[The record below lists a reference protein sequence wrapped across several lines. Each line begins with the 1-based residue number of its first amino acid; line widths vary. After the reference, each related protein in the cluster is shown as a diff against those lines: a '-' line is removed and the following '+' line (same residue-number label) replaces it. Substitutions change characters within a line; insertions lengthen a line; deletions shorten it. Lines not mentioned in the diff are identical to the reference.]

1 MPIKP
6 MTLPRHLSLFLALAA
21 PPALAA
27 TDAPYTIRIHAQASV
42 ADSRIEALL
51 VDEAIPLPATPA
63 GSTVLAMPHVTS
75 NVPTIAASVGELAAR
90 DDRGA
95 VQLRYRDQGE
105 GPARQREWYAERDV
119 AGTLRFSYRAAMT
132 QALGARGAAPPIELR
147 SQDGAFSGAGATFLL
162 HPTSGRYDI
171 ELHWDLSALG
181 AGAHAVSSLQDR
193 NARDVDMDTLDSSY
207 FMAGKIGLYPQAPDA
222 TGFFSAWQGTTP
234 FDAEKLLTWTQQLR
248 QHYQAFFA
256 VSATP
261 YGVFLRRNR
270 VNPGGGMG
278 MYNAFVVTYDED
290 RGNDPQQLELTL
302 AHEMF
307 HTFQPHMRAQ
317 HDGETLAEAWFN
329 EGTAVFYQARLPLR
343 YGMIDADAFL
353 QDLNFTAARYYTN
366 LLGNAPNGEVVTRF
380 WQDTRI
386 RTLPYDRGFLYF
398 VTVDDALRKASAGKK
413 SLDDLILAMLH
424 RRQRNTP
431 LGIADWEALLRDNL
445 GEDAVRQ
452 LHAMLDGATPLPASD
467 AFGPC
472 FERIS
477 QPMRRYELGF
487 APAVLTESPRIVRGL
502 IPGSAA
508 AKAGVRNGDEIT
520 RPVGQDQLQG
530 EQHGILT
537 LQLLRDGKPLTLSYT
552 PRGETVPTWQWRRK
566 QGVAEKACSLP
577 ASGR

>member
-1 MPIKP
+1 MKMP
-6 MTLPRHLSLFLALAA
+6 RQRCLFLALAA
-21 PPALAA
+21 AASPALAA
-27 TDAPYTIRIHAQASV
+27 TDASYAITIHAQAD
-42 ADSRIEALL
+42 AAGSRIEALL
-51 VDEAIPLPATPA
+51 VNEAIPLPATPA
-63 GSTVLAMPHVTS
+63 GTTVLAMPHVTS

-105 GPARQREWYAERDV
+105 GTAQQREWYADRAV

-132 QALGARGAAPPIELR
+132 EALAARGAAPPIELR
-147 SQDGAFSGAGATFLL
+147 SEEGAFSGAGATFLL
-162 HPTSGRYDI
+162 HPTSGRHDI
-171 ELHWDLSALG
+171 ELRWDLSALG

-193 NARDVDMDTLDSSY
+193 NASDVDMEALDSSY

-222 TGFFSAWQGTTP
+222 TGFFSAWQGNTP
-234 FDAEKLLTWTQQLR
+234 FDAQKLLAWTQQLR

-256 VSATP
+256 VPATP

-278 MYNAFVVTYDED
+278 MYNSFIVTYDDD
-290 RGNDPQQLELTL
+290 RGNDPEQLELTL

-307 HTFQPHMRAQ
+307 HTFQPHMSSQ
-317 HDGETLAEAWFN
+317 YDGETLADAWFN
-329 EGTAVFYQARLPLR
+329 EGTAVFYQARLPFR

-353 QDLNFTAARYYTN
+353 KDLNYTAARYYTN
-366 LLGNAPNGEVVTRF
+366 LLGNAPNSEVSTKF

-398 VTVDDALRKASAGKK
+398 VTVDDAMRKTSGGGK

-424 RRQRNTP
+424 RRQGDKP

-452 LHAMLDGATPLPASD
+452 LHAMLDGAAPLPASD

-487 APAVLTESPRIVRGL
+487 APAALTESPRIVRDL

-530 EQHGILT
+530 EQDGVLT
-537 LQLLRDGKPLTLSYT
+537 LQLQRDGKPLTIAYK
-552 PRGETVPTWQWRRK
+552 PRGETVATWQWRRK
-566 QGVAEKACSLP
+566 QGSAQTACSLP
-577 ASGR
+577 ATAPAP

>member
-1 MPIKP
+1 M
-6 MTLPRHLSLFLALAA
+6 PRHLRLFLALAAAA

-27 TDAPYTIRIHAQASV
+27 TDAPYAITIHAQAD
-42 ADSRIEALL
+42 AAGSRVQALL

-63 GSTVLAMPHVTS
+63 GATVVAMPHVTS
-75 NVPTIAASVGELAAR
+75 NVPTIAGSVGELPAR

-105 GPARQREWYAERDV
+105 GPARQRQWYAERDI
-119 AGTLRFSYRAAMT
+119 AGTLRFSYRATMT
-132 QALGARGAAPPIELR
+132 EALAARGAAPPIELR
-147 SQDGAFSGAGATFLL
+147 SEEGAFSGAGATFLL
-162 HPTSGRYDI
+162 HPPSGRHDI
-171 ELHWDLSALG
+171 ALHWDLSALG

-193 NARDVDMDTLDSSY
+193 NADDVDMEALDSSY

-222 TGFFSAWQGTTP
+222 TGFFSAWQGNTP
-234 FDAEKLLTWTQQLR
+234 FDAQKLLAWTQQLR

-256 VSATP
+256 VPATP

-278 MYNAFVVTYDED
+278 MYNSFVVTYDDD
-290 RGNDPQQLELTL
+290 RGNDPEQLELTL

-307 HTFQPHMRAQ
+307 HTFQPRMSAQ
-317 HDGETLAEAWFN
+317 YDGETLADAWFN
-329 EGTAVFYQARLPLR
+329 EGMAVFYQARLPFR

-353 QDLNFTAARYYTN
+353 KDLNYTAARYYTN
-366 LLGNAPNGEVVTRF
+366 LLGNAPNSDVAAKF

-398 VTVDDALRKASAGKK
+398 VTVDDALRKASNDRK
-413 SLDDLILAMLH
+413 SLDDLMLAMLQ
-424 RRQRNTP
+424 RQQRNKQ
-431 LGIADWEALLRDNL
+431 LGIADWEAVLRDSL
-445 GEDAVRQ
+445 GEDAIKQ
-452 LHAMLDGATPLPASD
+452 LHAMLDGAAPLPASD

-487 APAVLTESPRIVRGL
+487 APAVLTESPRIVRDL
-502 IPGSAA
+502 LPGSAA
-508 AKAGVRNGDEIT
+508 AKAGVQNGDEIT

-530 EQHGILT
+530 EQDGILT
-537 LQLLRDGKPLTLSYT
+537 LQLLRDGKPLTVSYR
-552 PRGETVPTWQWRRK
+552 PRGETVATWQWKRK
-566 QGVAEKACSLP
+566 QGVEEASCSLP
-577 ASGR
+577 ATIHAK